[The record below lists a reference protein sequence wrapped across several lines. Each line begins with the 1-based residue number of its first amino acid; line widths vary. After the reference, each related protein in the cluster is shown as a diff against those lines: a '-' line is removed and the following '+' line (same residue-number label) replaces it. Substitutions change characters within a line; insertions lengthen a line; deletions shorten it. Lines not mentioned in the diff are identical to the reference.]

1 MEQGTRSVKRSS
13 RTLRMLR
20 RSSGTLI
27 KKVEFVSFMNLL
39 TTLKRNME
47 AGSIETE
54 NMKKLKF
61 LKSHSRIWKKF
72 LKWSREQGL

>member
-61 LKSHSRIWKKF
+61 FKERV
-72 LKWSREQGL
+72 